1 MTDDTPFVTFE
12 PSAWLEKHRQ
22 YQALCE
28 SVRPVNKLA
37 VFDALAKASITSVR
51 IDFDGCGD
59 SGQIESI
66 SACAGSDV
74 VEFPPDEITV
84 IIVDEGDLSTTER
97 RLSLNDAIET
107 LAYDFLEQTH
117 GGWENNEGAW
127 GEFCFDVSDRT
138 ITLDFNE
145 RIETSEYT
153 QHVF

>member
-1 MTDDTPFVTFE
+1 MTDNTPFVPFE
-12 PSAWLEKHRQ
+12 PSTWLEKHRK

-28 SVRPVNKLA
+28 SVRPSNKQA
-37 VFDALAKASITSVR
+37 VFDVLAKAGITSVR

-66 SACAGSDV
+66 SPSVGSDLV
-74 VEFPPDEITV
+74 NLPPGEIT
-84 IIVDEGDLSTTER
+84 IVLVNEGDLSTMQREF
-97 RLSLNDAIET
+97 SLKDALEE

-127 GEFCFDVSDRT
+127 GEFQFDVSART
-138 ITLDFNE
+138 ITLDYNE